1 MVTYVQRKPLQATAV
16 QYTGDNAQEIIDFI
30 GKENTDYHEYTKEL
44 TFSYWG
50 APADELGIKK
60 GDYVVRDKMGWPQ
73 VYHEDQFLYLFDD
86 CPSLPDRFSDW
97 KEDWNTMPAYFI

>member
-1 MVTYVQRKPLQATAV
+1 MITFVQRKPLRAMAV
-16 QYTGDNAQEIIDFI
+16 QYTGDNVQEIIDFL
-30 GKENTDYHEYTKEL
+30 GAENVDYNEYSKEL
-44 TFSYWG
+44 TFSYWD

-86 CPSLPDRFSDW
+86 YTPLPDGL
-97 KEDWNTMPAYFI
+97 DWNIEWNNIPTYIV

>member
-1 MVTYVQRKPLQATAV
+1 MVIFVQRKPLRATAV
-16 QYTGDNAQEIIDFI
+16 QYTGDNAQEIIDFL
-30 GKENTDYHEYTKEL
+30 GKENVDYNEYNKEL
-44 TFSYWG
+44 TFSYWD

-86 CPSLPDRFSDW
+86 YTPLPDGV
-97 KEDWNTMPAYFI
+97 DWNAEWNKIPASIV